1 MKLRLKL
8 SLPIIGLSFFLYII
22 LFFLMTMGLHQYEN
36 FALTT
41 ARQELL
47 DGYKKELKSAT
58 EIAASLIQSIYAD
71 QERSDEE
78 KLEAART
85 AVRPLRFGTDGYFYA
100 YRAGTGE
107 NIIHG
112 STPAN
117 EGKSLW
123 DLQSP
128 DKKQYIIR
136 DLDKAARDG
145 DLFVDFYWS
154 KPNHDP
160 QEVFPKL
167 GTALMVPGTTIWV
180 GTGAYIDEIDSAVT
194 KLTAYYA
201 SFAKKMTIILL
212 IFLLAAPLVMF
223 LLIFRR
229 IRNVVGPITRLS
241 DIAQRS
247 AGTDFRE
254 IPEITARRFPDEVTV
269 LERSFSELFS
279 QFSKVIRNVQ
289 VAVDRSRRRGTGMNS
304 SITTINDSLKEAQI
318 SLENLSAS
326 EKQLSAEAQANQKL
340 SDDLEQFIAGTNHL
354 AQMQSK
360 DVGDASDS
368 VRRMSSEIEVIAQ
381 SAGRYTITAQALDKA
396 AKSGEKSIG
405 EAVKSLELA
414 DTAAV
419 AINEAVSMI
428 DTIAERTN
436 ILAIN
441 ASIEAAHAGEVG
453 KGFAVV
459 ANEIR
464 TLAKGSS
471 DSAESVASRLNDIA
485 SAIVSSKESTKHAN
499 GTFIDIIEHSEQVLS
514 GMESITAI
522 THTLQT
528 MGQQVDQALT
538 ALIDSSDKV
547 QTSSTEAHEKI
558 LNVSH
563 SASDLAEL
571 SINLRNTITN
581 MEQFLNSIRSQAEEI
596 LEEGEQN
603 SKEIGVLSDSV
614 SQFKTAEETPSN
626 V

>member
-1 MKLRLKL
+1 
-8 SLPIIGLSFFLYII
+8 
-22 LFFLMTMGLHQYEN
+22 
-36 FALTT
+36 
-41 ARQELL
+41 
-47 DGYKKELKSAT
+47 
-58 EIAASLIQSIYAD
+58 
-71 QERSDEE
+71 
-78 KLEAART
+78 
-85 AVRPLRFGTDGYFYA
+85 
-100 YRAGTGE
+100 
-107 NIIHG
+107 
-112 STPAN
+112 
-117 EGKSLW
+117 
-123 DLQSP
+123 
-128 DKKQYIIR
+128 
-136 DLDKAARDG
+136 
-145 DLFVDFYWS
+145 
-154 KPNHDP
+154 
-160 QEVFPKL
+160 
-167 GTALMVPGTTIWV
+167 
-180 GTGAYIDEIDSAVT
+180 
-194 KLTAYYA
+194 
-201 SFAKKMTIILL
+201 
-212 IFLLAAPLVMF
+212 
-223 LLIFRR
+223 
-229 IRNVVGPITRLS
+229 
-241 DIAQRS
+241 
-247 AGTDFRE
+247 
-254 IPEITARRFPDEVTV
+254 
-269 LERSFSELFS
+269 
-279 QFSKVIRNVQ
+279 
-289 VAVDRSRRRGTGMNS
+289 MNS

-499 GTFIDIIEHSEQVLS
+499 STFIDIIEHSEQVLS

-522 THTLQT
+522 TYTLQT

-563 SASDLAEL
+563 SASNLAEL

-596 LEEGEQN
+596 MEEGEQN

-614 SQFKTAEETPSN
+614 SQFKTAEETPSS